1 MSGEL
6 ALVNVS
12 CELWAAINKIRRF
25 GKYAMTNEIDREA
38 VMLPS
43 AQDQLAS
50 GDSCAVVIHLYY
62 EEQWLEFEKALG
74 NIGGAFSLFVT
85 LRPESRFDDII
96 RTRFPNAVVLKVP
109 NLGRDV
115 APFLAL
121 LPRLSKFDLVCKL
134 HTKRS
139 EGQHTVWRR
148 SLVHG
153 LIGTRN
159 TVRTYRDAFAG
170 DPDLIIAGP
179 RDYYLDGPSHEGGS
193 KKALT
198 LQHGPLPETYGFFAG
213 TMFWCRPSAFVEL
226 ANLYPQSCFVA
237 HTDADGQ
244 PEHVVERAFG
254 SIVAVQGKKIMLWGE
269 EAELG
274 KASELRGNTDFETI
288 YLRDY
293 KKVPE
298 RAAANAEW
306 GAKPTLYYLH
316 RKHRGFVSD
325 KWTGNLIHY
334 ERLLHDFRDREV
346 RLLEIGVQ
354 NGGSLQIWSKYFEN
368 GRKFIGCDINPYC
381 GELIYDDPRIS
392 VLVND
397 AGAPITRTQALR
409 ICGQFDLIID
419 DGSHQSS
426 DIIRAFLSFIPMLAR
441 DGLFIVEDMSCSFWH
456 EFEGGLDRDTS
467 SLAFFK
473 EVANV
478 INREHWQVEASIE
491 SRFERFIRDYCL
503 DFDAHVFGAI
513 QSVEFL
519 NSMVVIRKGTKS
531 QTELGRRMVHGT
543 DAHITGALRQANG
556 TYCVPPGVTRSDP
569 GALGGEDG
577 KRENIA
583 ISVVIPFYNGSA
595 FLWDAIE
602 SVKAQ
607 TLPVREII
615 VVNDGSDEAE
625 ARWLEDFVARED
637 LTLITQDN
645 MGQGG
650 ARNAG
655 ARAARGTHLCFLDQD
670 DVFRPDHNEALVD
683 HWRKSIATMED
694 LGWVFADV
702 AVMDFAGKL
711 LTERVFPYA
720 TNPALLRPSEFI
732 ARDAVMFPSAAMICR
747 GRFFLAGGF
756 DSALRGYEDDD
767 LYLRMLLTGSTA
779 SYLPM
784 TVAQWRRHPDQT
796 SNQRVFLRS
805 AERFFE
811 KWFGYDWG
819 HLEECALA
827 DARLKARLSS
837 SLEFHLRNAPK
848 GQLAQIWRIFDKVQE
863 ARSEARPGASVDGV
877 EMSN

>member
-1 MSGEL
+1 MIGEL
-6 ALVNVS
+6 AFVKIRY
-12 CELWAAINKIRRF
+12 ELWAAVKKIKRF
-25 GKYAMTNEIDREA
+25 GKDEMTNRIDREA
-38 VMLPS
+38 VVVPS
-43 AQDQLAS
+43 AQGRLVS

-62 EEQWLEFEKALG
+62 EEQWPDFEEALQFIEG
-74 NIGGAFSLFVT
+74 TFSLFVT
-85 LRPESRFDDII
+85 LRPESRFGDEI
-96 RTRFPNAVVLKVP
+96 RARFPKAVVLTVP

-121 LPRLSKFDLVCKL
+121 LPWLREFDLVCKL

-153 LIGTRN
+153 LLGTHE
-159 TVRTYRDAFAG
+159 TVRAYRDAFAG
-170 DPDLIIAGP
+170 DPDLVIAGP

-213 TMFWCRPSAFVEL
+213 TMFWCRPSAFMEL
-226 ANLYPQSCFVA
+226 ADLYPQSCFVA
-237 HTDADGQ
+237 HTDGDGQ

-254 SIVAVQGKKIMLWGE
+254 SIAAAQDKKIMLWDGE
-269 EAELG
+269 ADLG
-274 KASELRGNTDFETI
+274 KASELRGNTDFQTI
-288 YLRDY
+288 YLRDD
-293 KKVPE
+293 KKVSE
-298 RAAANAEW
+298 GAMTNADW
-306 GAKPTLYYLH
+306 GAKPTLYQLH
-316 RKHRGFVSD
+316 QKHGGFVSD
-325 KWTGNLIHY
+325 KWTGNLMHY
-334 ERLLHDFRDREV
+334 ERLLHDFRDRDV

-354 NGGSLQIWSKYFEN
+354 NGGSLQIWSKYFEK
-368 GRKFIGCDINPYC
+368 GRRFIGCDIDPRC
-381 GELIYDDPRIS
+381 GVLAYDDPRIS

-397 AGAPITRTQALR
+397 AGAPITRSQVMR
-409 ICGQFDLIID
+409 ICGQVDLIID

-426 DIIRAFLSFIPMLAR
+426 DIIRAFLSFFPVLAR
-441 DGLFIVEDMSCSFWH
+441 DGLFIVEDMSCSFWQ

-491 SRFERFIRDYCL
+491 SRFERFIRAYSL
-503 DFDAHVFGAI
+503 DFDAEVLGAI
-513 QSVEFL
+513 QSVEIL
-519 NSMVVIRKGTKS
+519 NSMVVIRKGTKA

-543 DAHITGALRQANG
+543 EARITGAVQQING

-569 GALGGEDG
+569 DALGAEDS
-577 KRENIA
+577 KREDIA

-595 FLWDAIE
+595 FLRDAIE

-607 TLPVREII
+607 TLPAREII

-625 ARWLEDFVARED
+625 ARWLEDLAAGED
-637 LTLITQDN
+637 VILMSQDN

-670 DVFRPDHNEALVD
+670 DVFRPDHNEVLVD
-683 HWRKSIATMED
+683 HWRRCSAMMED

-702 AVMDFAGKL
+702 AQMDLAGEI

-720 TNPALLRPSEFI
+720 TNPILLRPSEFI

-747 GRFFLAGGF
+747 GRFIRAGGF
-756 DSALRGYEDDD
+756 DPALRGYEDDD

-779 SYLPM
+779 SYLPV
-784 TVAQWRRHPDQT
+784 TVTQWRRHPDQT
-796 SNQRVFLRS
+796 SNQSVFLQS
-805 AERFFE
+805 AEHFFE

-819 HLEECALA
+819 SVAECALA

-837 SLEFHLRNAPK
+837 SLEIHLRDALET
-848 GQLAQIWRIFDKVQE
+848 QQAQIWRIFDKVQE
-863 ARSEARPGASVDGV
+863 ARSSARPCASADGG
-877 EMSN
+877 EMSE